1 MERTVWRASE
11 PRDLIVYAQYAV
23 GYRPRQSMVVLCLG
37 PGGRRVG
44 AVGRFDLVPDDVPG
58 AIEAQSDAVA
68 LVARTGQADA
78 VAVVVFTDD
87 DLPAGLLPAVRERLA
102 VDGRPLLDA
111 WAVGATRYRCLTCD
125 DDCCPEAG
133 WPVEE
138 LAEGALAA
146 ELVLDG
152 RVLLDRRC
160 DVVADLTPSADAD
173 ARDVAGR
180 LAPVAPAAGHPAPDA
195 SRRGAAF
202 DTWLRMLDR
211 EPERASSLE
220 VAEVLQAMESAA
232 VRDAVILTAV
242 PGTRKAARTLA
253 TGSAFSVGDDG
264 ALLPDHDLGV
274 ALDAVFGGAGT
285 AAGPPVH
292 PDHDRVARVE
302 AHLRRLVRLAPP
314 RHRRAPLGVLA
325 WLAWWTGRGVLADE
339 VLKLLEAEHPGDT
352 LGELIRVAVDRGL
365 PPPWAQPAEGLPQA
379 PAC

>member
-23 GYRPRQSMVVLCLG
+23 GYRPRQSVVVLCLG

-68 LVARTGQADA
+68 LVARTGQAAA

-87 DLPAGLLPAVRERLA
+87 DLPADLLPAVRERLA
-102 VDGRPLLDA
+102 VDGVPLLDA
-111 WAVGATRYRCLTCD
+111 WAVGGTRYRCLTCD
-125 DDCCPEAG
+125 DDCCPPDG

-138 LAEGALAA
+138 LADGALAA

-160 DVVADLTPSADAD
+160 DVVADLTPAADAD

-180 LAPVAPAAGHPAPDA
+180 LADAPPAGRSVADA
-195 SRRGAAF
+195 SHRGAAL

-211 EPERASSLE
+211 EPDRASSLE
-220 VAEVLQAMESAA
+220 VAEVLQAMETAA

-242 PGTRKAARTLA
+242 PGTRKAARSLA

-264 ALLPDHDLGV
+264 ALLPDHDVGV

-285 AAGPPVH
+285 IGGPPVH
-292 PDHDRVARVE
+292 PDHERVARIE

-314 RHRRAPLGVLA
+314 RYRRAPMGVLA

-365 PPPWAQPAEGLPQA
+365 PPPWAQPAGGLAEP